1 VKYLKYWFD
10 KSTGKIFCLVHAPN
24 QRSSKKYKPDF
35 TRRDTMK
42 KFMPVALAVRDTT
55 KKFMLATL
63 AMIMTLSV
71 LSVQVRRA
79 QAQDNTSEYKDF
91 VIFQATGPTA
101 ASIQGTVDAYRV
113 ALGDPN
119 NGNVAGQSS
128 GRREINWD
136 GGSTTNLST
145 TVAGSTFTGFQGTR
159 GALFTTPG
167 TGFVQAPAAAD
178 PVQFPPGGL
187 AGLFNNP
194 TYGTI
199 FPAFSDSRLF
209 SAIGSNIT
217 DVSFFVPVAQGG
229 INEPATVTGFGAI
242 FTDVDKRGNGNAGA
256 RIEYFDADG
265 DLLFSSIVPARPGD
279 GSLSFFGIVF
289 EEARIARVR
298 ITSGNVAPGPDD
310 HGRRD
315 VVMMDDFLYG
325 EPQPLP

>member
-1 VKYLKYWFD
+1 
-10 KSTGKIFCLVHAPN
+10 
-24 QRSSKKYKPDF
+24 
-35 TRRDTMK
+35 MK
-42 KFMPVALAVRDTT
+42 KFMPLALV
-55 KKFMLATL
+55 
-63 AMIMTLSV
+63 MIVTLSAFNLPSMV
-71 LSVQVRRA
+71 EPASVR
-79 QAQDNTSEYKDF
+79 QAQGSTSEDKGF
-91 VIFQATGPTA
+91 VVFQATGPTA
-101 ASIQGTVDAYRV
+101 GSIQDTVGAYRV

-119 NGNVAGQSS
+119 NGNAPGQRS

-136 GGSTTNLST
+136 GGSTTNLNT
-145 TVAGSTFTGFQGTR
+145 VVAGSTFTGFQSTR

-199 FPAFSDSRLF
+199 FTPFSDSRLF

-217 DVSFFVPVAQGG
+217 NVSFFVPVAPGG
-229 INEPATVTGFGAI
+229 INEPATVTGFGAV
-242 FTDVDKRGNGNAGA
+242 FTDVDKRGKGNASA

-265 DLLFSSIVPARPGD
+265 NLLFSSFVPALRGD

-289 EEARIARVR
+289 EDVRIARVR

-310 HGRRD
+310 GGRQD
-315 VVMMDDFLYG
+315 IIMMDDFLYS

>member
-1 VKYLKYWFD
+1 
-10 KSTGKIFCLVHAPN
+10 
-24 QRSSKKYKPDF
+24 
-35 TRRDTMK
+35 MK
-42 KFMPVALAVRDTT
+42 KFMLIALAVI
-55 KKFMLATL
+55 L
-63 AMIMTLSV
+63 TLSAFS
-71 LSVQVRRA
+71 LPSVMGSAQVRQA
-79 QAQDNTSEYKDF
+79 QAQGNTSEDED
-91 VIFQATGPTA
+91 VVVFQATGLTA
-101 ASIQGTVDAYRV
+101 ASILGTVDAFRL

-119 NGNVAGQSS
+119 NGNAPGQPS

-136 GGSTTNLST
+136 GGSTTNLNT
-145 TVAGSTFTGFQGTR
+145 VVAGSTFTGFQGTR

-194 TYGTI
+194 TYGNI
-199 FPAFSDSRLF
+199 FTPFSDSRLF

-217 DVSFFVPVAQGG
+217 DVSFFVPVAPGG
-229 INEPATVTGFGAI
+229 INEPATVTGFGAV

-256 RIEYFDADG
+256 RIEYFDANG
-265 DLLFSSIVPARPGD
+265 DLLFSSIVPALRGD

-289 EEARIARVR
+289 DDARIARVQ

-310 HGRRD
+310 RGKQD